1 MKQLLRVLGLSV
13 ALSLAACGP
22 ATPQVQLETINELMG
37 KHFPMTEKQRT
48 DLDKYLAD
56 GRRFLKDGKE
66 AASSKALGEAIKILK
81 TAEDTALFNKSE

>member
-1 MKQLLRVLGLSV
+1 MKQLLHVLGLSV
-13 ALSLAACGP
+13 ARSLTACGP
-22 ATPQVQLETINELMG
+22 ATPQDQLETIDELMG
-37 KHFPMTEKQRT
+37 KNFPLTEKQRT

-66 AASSKALGEAIKILK
+66 AESSKALGDAIKILK